1 VSLRKNQ
8 KNLIVEKRMDTDI
21 KVTINLN
28 KIVEERITKMGAYR
42 DFAEKSVMGTLVS
55 TSDIDEIAIKSRS
68 RINLSDTY
76 DAIDKLIC
84 EHLGI
89 RESTLEDMV
98 FGERRNGN

>member
-1 VSLRKNQ
+1 
-8 KNLIVEKRMDTDI
+8 MDTDI

-28 KIVEERITKMGAYR
+28 KLVEERIKKMGAYR

-68 RINLSDTY
+68 YINLNDTY

-89 RESTLEDMV
+89 RESNIKDMV

>member
-1 VSLRKNQ
+1 
-8 KNLIVEKRMDTDI
+8 MDTDI

-28 KIVEERITKMGAYR
+28 KMVEERIKKMGAYR

-55 TSDIDEIAIKSRS
+55 TSDIDEIAVKSRS
-68 RINLSDTY
+68 CIDLTNTY
-76 DAIDKLIC
+76 AAIDKLIC

-98 FGERRNGN
+98 FGERQDG